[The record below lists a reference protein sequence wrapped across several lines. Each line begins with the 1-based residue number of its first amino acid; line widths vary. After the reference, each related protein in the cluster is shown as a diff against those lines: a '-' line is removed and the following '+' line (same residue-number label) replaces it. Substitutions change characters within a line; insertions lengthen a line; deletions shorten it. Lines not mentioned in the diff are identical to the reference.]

1 MHTKT
6 LLCSILFLTS
16 PLTMADPIDQSLPA
30 TTSQHEVTNGGVG
43 LIAGSLIAGPLG
55 AIIGGSIGVL
65 TGHQQTQSETLTE
78 QQKFIADL
86 ELDLNIINTE
96 LSQSKLKISQLE
108 STQLQIENKL
118 QQHNKTVKNIVSGYQ
133 FDLYF
138 LSNSDMIQS
147 HAQQGLLKLA
157 TLLKNNP
164 TITARIE
171 AHSDW
176 RGSSDDNF
184 QLAQIRLDAVAHYL
198 RLQGIDN
205 AQLQT
210 TNYGENKNM
219 HRGSWGD
226 ELFYDRRVTITLICF
241 SS

>member
-1 MHTKT
+1 MHTKKV
-6 LLCSILFLTS
+6 LCSILFLTS
-16 PLTMADPIDQSLPA
+16 PLIMAEPIYQSTSPN
-30 TTSQHEVTNGGVG
+30 TSQHEVTNGSVG
-43 LIAGSLIAGPLG
+43 LVAGSLIAGPLG

-65 TGHQQTQSETLTE
+65 TGHQQTQSKTITE

-86 ELDLNIINTE
+86 ELDLAVINTE

-108 STQLQIENKL
+108 STQLQVENTL
-118 QQHNKTVKNIVSGYQ
+118 QQYNETVKNVASGYQ

-138 LSNSDMIQS
+138 LSNSDTIQS
-147 HAQQGLLKLA
+147 HAQQGLVKLA
-157 TLLKNNP
+157 ILLKNNP

-176 RGSSDDNF
+176 RGSNDENF
-184 QLAQIRLDAVAHYL
+184 QLAQKRLDSVAHYL
-198 RLQGIDN
+198 SLQGTDN

-210 TNYGENKNM
+210 TNYGENQNM
-219 HRGSWGD
+219 NHGSWGD

-241 SS
+241 SR